1 MDDTASVWY
10 FRIHLTTPRLF
21 YFQHKSSTHL
31 AHNWHKLAHIWHKL
45 AHNWHTT
52 STPNGA
58 RHRSRFDRHRCP
70 GRNSY
75 ELATPS
81 DLIAGGSNPYPLRYR
96 DFHNFWATFARLW
109 KFDLKIYPEVYLN
122 MPDVQKKNYGWI
134 RKRSIYKSSNFYVN
148 RLRIEDASSKIKLG
162 GSCTVPPQFSC
173 IVHRIFKEVPE
184 FLVLLNNQKCPI
196 SNFEN

>member
-1 MDDTASVWY
+1 MIDMDDTASVCY

-58 RHRSRFDRHRCP
+58 RHRSRFDRRRCP

-81 DLIAGGSNPYPLRYR
+81 GLIAGDSNPYPLRYR
-96 DFHNFWATFARLW
+96 AFHNFWATFARLW
-109 KFDLKIYPEVYLN
+109 KFDLKIDPEGYLN
-122 MPDVQKKNYGWI
+122 MPDVQT
-134 RKRSIYKSSNFYVN
+134 NFM
-148 RLRIEDASSKIKLG
+148 G
-162 GSCTVPPQFSC
+162 GSENVRYTRVP
-173 IVHRIFKEVPE
+173 IFTS
-184 FLVLLNNQKCPI
+184 I
-196 SNFEN
+196 G